1 MFVMFD
7 FVFFSHFMF
16 TCSSVADFNKQ
27 KIKNI
32 KYLIEKNL
40 KKINNCV

>member
-7 FVFFSHFMF
+7 FVFIFSHFVF
-16 TCSSVADFNKQ
+16 TFSSVVNFNKK

-32 KYLIEKNL
+32 KYLIEKKL
-40 KKINNCV
+40 KK